1 MEKSILCSDCFKD
14 YGLKKMAER
23 IGSRGNV
30 FCPNCGSKTGATL
43 NEDNL
48 DELCSS
54 YFVNGSYNS
63 VGFGGSPVLM
73 MMDGDNSSDYTVHKS
88 LEHDIRLI
96 LKKKDMTPTA
106 YGPAMW
112 RVGITEWMERLTSKN
127 WKKRDKAV
135 EELIARCNVK
145 EIDTASQF
153 YRIRTNLEDAVDN
166 RNFDAPN
173 SQKYKGGRFNVKDGV
188 VFYASFDVET
198 CIHECRVS
206 MEDVLYVA
214 TLEPCRTLR
223 LLDLS
228 DVTESET
235 EYTPFED
242 LPLAVKQIFGA
253 GEYSYGITR
262 TISKYAKMQ
271 GFDGIIY
278 PSYFNS
284 VRNEPFVNI
293 VLYGQVIKNNIVRVK
308 SIDRIRLNQVEY
320 KFDYGP
326 SFRFVNI

>member
-1 MEKSILCSDCFKD
+1 MEKPILCSECFKD

-23 IGSRGNV
+23 IGTKGNAL
-30 FCPNCGSKTGATL
+30 CQNCGSRTGVVL
-43 NEDNL
+43 DKDNL
-48 DELCSS
+48 DLLCSN

-63 VGFGGSPVLM
+63 VDYGGSPVLM
-73 MMDGDNSSDYTVHKS
+73 MMDGDNSSDYKVHRS

-96 LKKKDMTPTA
+96 LKKKNMTPTA

-127 WKKRDKAV
+127 WKKRDRAV
-135 EELIARCNVK
+135 KELIDRCGVK
-145 EIDTASQF
+145 KLDIASQF
-153 YRIRTNLEDAVDN
+153 YRIRTKLEDAIDE
-166 RNFDAPN
+166 RNFDAPP
-173 SQKYKGGRFNVKDGV
+173 SQKYNGGRFNVREGV

-206 MEDVLYVA
+206 MEDMLYVA

-223 LLDLS
+223 LLDLC
-228 DVTESET
+228 DVKESET

-253 GEYSYGITR
+253 GEHSYGITR
-262 TISKYAKMQ
+262 IISKFAKMQ
-271 GFDGIIY
+271 GFDGIVY

-284 VRNEPFVNI
+284 VRKEPFVNL
-293 VLYGQVIKNNIVRVK
+293 VLYGQVVKNKIVRVK
-308 SIDRIRLNQVEY
+308 SIDRIRLDQVEY

-326 SFRFVNI
+326 SFRFNS

>member
-1 MEKSILCSDCFKD
+1 MEKSILCSECFKD

-23 IGSRGNV
+23 IGTKGNAR
-30 FCPNCGSKTGATL
+30 CPNCGSGTGVAL
-43 NEDNL
+43 DNDDL
-48 DELCSS
+48 DVLCNS

-63 VGFGGSPVLM
+63 VEYGGSPVLI
-73 MMDGDNSSDYTVHKS
+73 MMDGDNSSDYKVHRS

-96 LKKKDMTPTA
+96 LKKKNMTPTA

-127 WKKRDKAV
+127 WKKRDSAV
-135 EELIARCNVK
+135 KELIDRCSVK
-145 EIDTASQF
+145 NLDIVSQF
-153 YRIRTNLEDAVDN
+153 YRIRTKLEDAIDE
-166 RNFDAPN
+166 RDFDAPP
-173 SQKYKGGRFNVKDGV
+173 SQKYKGGRFNVREGV

-206 MEDVLYVA
+206 MEDMLYVA
-214 TLEPCRTLR
+214 TLEPCRTLC
-223 LLDLS
+223 LLDLC
-228 DVTESET
+228 DVNESET

-253 GEYSYGITR
+253 GEHSYGITR
-262 TISKYAKMQ
+262 TISKFAKMQ
-271 GFDGIIY
+271 GFDGIVY

-293 VLYGQVIKNNIVRVK
+293 ALYGQVIKNKIVRVK
-308 SIDRIRLNQVEY
+308 SIDRIRLDQVEY

-326 SFRFVNI
+326 SFRFNS